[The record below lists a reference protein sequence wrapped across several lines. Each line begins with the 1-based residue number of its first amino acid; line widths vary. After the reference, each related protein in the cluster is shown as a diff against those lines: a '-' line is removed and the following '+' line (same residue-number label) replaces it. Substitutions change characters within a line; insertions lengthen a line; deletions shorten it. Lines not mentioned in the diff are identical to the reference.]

1 MKTFRLL
8 ETSLLVPL
16 CTGFSS
22 CTKPISQQMDLA
34 EAQFIKEL
42 SYMTEKEAL
51 SNEID
56 YYKAPEITYKEHTRS
71 LTGKDLIQECTQIM

>member
-8 ETSLLVPL
+8 ARLLIVTL
-16 CTGFSS
+16 CAGFSS
-22 CTKPISQQMDLA
+22 CTKSVNQQMDLA

-51 SNEID
+51 
-56 YYKAPEITYKEHTRS
+56 
-71 LTGKDLIQECTQIM
+71 

>member
-8 ETSLLVPL
+8 ATLLIVTL
-16 CTGFSS
+16 CSGFSS
-22 CTKPISQQMDLA
+22 CTKSVNQQMDLA

-56 YYKAPEITYKEHTRS
+56 YYKAPEIT
-71 LTGKDLIQECTQIM
+71 